1 MFVCLFLVFLIFP
14 TFIDQTCTLH
24 QVFLLTV
31 CTTGVKIFVHL
42 FWKWRILI
50 SLDCISFCFLRNWL
64 LVPLNSAVCVWY
76 SSCRIC
82 RCWRWWFHRK
92 FFKGWKLTSSKFF
105 SNKHQALILC
115 SWFAI
120 VIPHLGCP
128 TRAHSDT
135 DLWRAPS
142 RWLSQI
148 SEIHKLSVPSICK
161 SFTCFS
167 CSISLY
173 IIHSPATPHC
183 TPLQVFLFVL
193 FKYFEQL
200 VSIWGP

>member
-1 MFVCLFLVFLIFP
+1 MSWKYRLFLFAFLGTGCLFRSIQLCVFDTPHIE
-14 TFIDQTCTLH
+14 
-24 QVFLLTV
+24 
-31 CTTGVKIFVHL
+31 
-42 FWKWRILI
+42 
-50 SLDCISFCFLRNWL
+50 
-64 LVPLNSAVCVWY
+64 SADVEEGGIKG
-76 SSCRIC
+76 SS
-82 RCWRWWFHRK
+82 
-92 FFKGWKLTSSKFF
+92 KGWKLAPTKFF

-120 VIPHLGCP
+120 VIHHLGCP

-142 RWLSQI
+142 WWLSHS

-193 FKYFEQL
+193 FKYYEQL